1 MQELERQRHLFM
13 VGYNE
18 DLTVS
23 RAQGI
28 AQGKAEGIAEGE
40 VRGEL
45 KSRVDDI
52 LDILNDKFEQIPQ
65 HIVDS
70 LNQQTDAVALKSLV
84 RRAAKCTSLDEFAAD
99 L

>member
-1 MQELERQRHLFM
+1 M

-28 AQGKAEGIAEGE
+28 AQGKAEGIIEGKAEGIVE
-40 VRGEL
+40 GEL

-52 LDILNDKFEQIPQ
+52 LDILNDKFEQVPQ

-84 RRAAKCTSLDEFAAD
+84 RRAAKCTSLDEFAAN